1 MTQVSFV
8 YFAPAVPAFCCWPDQ
23 LACFTLAHPA
33 PRIFV
38 KYFRTGH
45 AALVSLLYC
54 KCLPNL
60 VWGRI
65 SSRATQERHGD
76 QHRQPRHDAG
86 NSPEDPPPDSTQTPA
101 APAEQQSQQSRLAER
116 RRQLCG
122 SECMCSERMASGRSS
137 FSQAPQGVAGG
148 NPEAHG
154 HGGSARAAPSQQ
166 KVRR

>member
-1 MTQVSFV
+1 MLQQFQL
-8 YFAPAVPAFCCWPDQ
+8 FAVGPPAGLFYLSPPRSPYLRQ
-23 LACFTLAHPA
+23 LLSYTACFGA
-33 PRIFV
+33 F
-38 KYFRTGH
+38 G
-45 AALVSLLYC
+45 ALVSLYC

-101 APAEQQSQQSRLAER
+101 APAGQQSQQSRLAER